1 MENNDSLI
9 LGFFVILC
17 VVIVFSCVITGTVV
31 DIDHADSLCRVIA
44 PSTQDYLDCK
54 NKDFNDILKFTN
66 GEYKKVGTNEQ
77 Q

>member
-17 VVIVFSCVITGTVV
+17 IFVVFSCVITGIVV
-31 DIDHADSLCRVIA
+31 DIDHVDSLCRVIA

-54 NKDFNDILKFTN
+54 NKDFNYILKFTN
-66 GEYKKVGTNEQ
+66 GEYKKVSTNEQ
-77 Q
+77 

>member
-31 DIDHADSLCRVIA
+31 DIDHADGLCKIIA

-54 NKDFNDILKFTN
+54 NKDFNYILKFTN
-66 GEYKKVGTNEQ
+66 GEYKKVSTNEQ
-77 Q
+77 